1 MKKLLE
7 QYEIKLRERKNLNK
21 NIIFFKENFSLFYLC
36 DKNYNFYKE
45 EIKEIKIENEFDIN
59 KTKIQNKILTV
70 QNSVLNQRI
79 KNLESKLNENENN
92 LINNENNLEN
102 NFNENENFNNN
113 FNNNNNNFEIEN
125 DLTFK

>member
-7 QYEIKLRERKNLNK
+7 QYEIKLRERNNLNK
-21 NIIFFKENFSLFYLC
+21 NNIFFKENFSLFYLC

-45 EIKEIKIENEFDIN
+45 EIKEIKIENDFDIN

-79 KNLESKLNENENN
+79 KNLESKLNENEEN
-92 LINNENNLEN
+92 LINENNLEN
-102 NFNENENFNNN
+102 NFNENENKN
-113 FNNNNNNFEIEN
+113 FNINNNNNFEIEN